1 MKMCKE
7 LEDAINEVCDKF
19 DENEEVRNMLIK
31 IIQNSLDNTF
41 SEDEVPLLIS
51 KMVIKHEN

>member
-7 LEDAINEVCDKF
+7 LEDAINEVCDKY
-19 DENEEVRNMLIK
+19 DENQEVRSMLKK

-41 SEDEVPLLIS
+41 SEDEVLILIS